1 MLPFDKE
8 WTYRCSSDFT
18 LQKTF
23 RRTTLTALWPPDL
36 RALWLVTVINQLG
49 VGILQV
55 TLGWLIFALTDS
67 SAMVGVVFALR
78 SAPNLIVGFVAGALT
93 DRFDRRRLMRLTVF
107 GMALVSLAMAW
118 LHAADRLDIWHVLVY
133 ASVVGTLFSFETTA
147 RHTYVYDL
155 TGAHGA
161 LQGLAMNSLAQRVG
175 GAVGALLAGA
185 TLQWWGI
192 GETFLITGL
201 CYGIGGCA
209 LSALRHHG
217 AAAPMSREPLWQNIR
232 TYMQALRSHR
242 VMQSLMISTA
252 ASEIL
257 GFSHQVLL
265 PAIADNVLHV
275 GAAGLG
281 VLTTFRFVGGM
292 LGVVLLTI
300 LGPVQRQGRLLL
312 VVLALFGI
320 GQILLGQATAFW
332 LAVVCVMGIN
342 VMATA
347 TDVLH
352 YALLQLHVSNEQR
365 GRAMGSWVVGTGT
378 APLGHLEIGY
388 LAGLTSTSLALVSHG
403 MALIALPLVLLL
415 LLPELRRL

>member
-1 MLPFDKE
+1 MQESAIRIHLSPSKM
-8 WTYRCSSDFT
+8 S
-18 LQKTF
+18 
-23 RRTTLTALWPPDL
+23 RTTLWSPDL

-49 VGILQV
+49 GGILQV

-93 DRFDRRRLMRLTVF
+93 DRFDRRRLMRLSVF
-107 GMALVSLAMAW
+107 GMALASLVMAW
-118 LHAADRLDIWHVLVY
+118 LHATDRLDVWHVLVY
-133 ASVVGTLFSFETTA
+133 ASVLGTLFSCEATA
-147 RHTYVYDL
+147 RQTYVYDL
-155 TGAHGA
+155 TGAQSA
-161 LQGLAMNSLAQRVG
+161 LRGLALNSLAQRLG
-175 GAVGALLAGA
+175 GAVGALVAGA

-192 GETFLITGL
+192 GETFLIVGL

-209 LSALRHHG
+209 VSALRHQG
-217 AAAPMSREPLWQNIR
+217 VAVPISREPLWQNLR
-232 TYMQALRSHR
+232 TYVQALRSHR
-242 VMQSLMISTA
+242 VMQSLIISTA
-252 ASEIL
+252 AAEIL

-265 PAIADNVLHV
+265 PVIADNVLNV

-292 LGVVLLTI
+292 LGVALLTI
-300 LGPVQRQGRLLL
+300 FGSMQRQGRLLL
-312 VVLALFGI
+312 IVLVLFGL
-320 GQILLGQATAFW
+320 GQVLLGQVTAFW
-332 LAVVCVMGIN
+332 LAVICVTGIN

-347 TDVLH
+347 TDILH
-352 YALLQLHVSNEQR
+352 TALLQLHVSNEQR

-403 MALIALPLVLLL
+403 MALVALPLVLLRV
-415 LLPELRRL
+415 LPELRRL